1 MNPGTGLTGSASVGG
16 NKKADSDDP
25 FEMLQELI
33 SDGSLIK
40 EAVRRL
46 QLGLT
51 PKFSTNREFYNSED
65 EDDCRT
71 PPPQAFPDLCCE
83 VAGV

>member
-1 MNPGTGLTGSASVGG
+1 MNAGSGGLTGVTGVPG
-16 NKKADSDDP
+16 KKLAKCDPSDP

-51 PKFSTNREFYNSED
+51 PKLSSNQEFYDSD
-65 EDDCRT
+65 EDCRT
-71 PPPQAFPDLCCE
+71 PPTYPDICCE
-83 VAGV
+83 VAGM

>member
-1 MNPGTGLTGSASVGG
+1 MNTGSGLTGGAGVPG
-16 NKKADSDDP
+16 KKLAKCDPSDP

-51 PKFSTNREFYNSED
+51 PKLSSNREFYDSD
-65 EDDCRT
+65 EDCRT
-71 PPPQAFPDLCCE
+71 PPAYPDICCE
-83 VAGV
+83 VSEM